1 MDSLKELTQE
11 HDRLQKIAD
20 QTASIQN
27 YNSLMER
34 INSYELYYK
43 RELLMDSIIIYS
55 RHGNKVNPHY
65 G

>member
-11 HDRLQKIAD
+11 YTRLKNL
-20 QTASIQN
+20 ASTVDAHELEVI
-27 YNSLMER
+27 MER

-55 RHGNKVNPHY
+55 PHGNKVNPHY